1 MKISLLVSTG
11 RRAYFTTAGLSNLQ
25 KETVVLLFSYLYRNL
40 GGELQSAIQSVTV
53 QNVESYFQR

>member
-11 RRAYFTTAGLSNLQ
+11 RLAYFTTAGLSNLQ

-53 QNVESYFQR
+53 QNAESYFQR